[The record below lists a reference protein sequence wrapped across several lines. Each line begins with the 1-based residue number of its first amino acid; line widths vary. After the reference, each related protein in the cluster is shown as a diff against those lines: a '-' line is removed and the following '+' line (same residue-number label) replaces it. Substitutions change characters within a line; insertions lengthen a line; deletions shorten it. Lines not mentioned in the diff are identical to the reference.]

1 MKAKHSMF
9 ALYVHWPFCLKK
21 CPYCDFNSHVR
32 PTIDHAHWCKALL
45 RELDHYGNETKD
57 RTLTSVF
64 FGGGTPSLMK
74 VETVA
79 QILDKLGDYWQISED
94 IEITL
99 EANPT
104 STEAK
109 QFIGFQKAGV
119 NRLSIGVQSFDD
131 SVLAYLGR
139 DHSAAEAIKA
149 IGVANNI
156 FNRTSFDLIYATPG
170 QSRDHW
176 QNQMKQAL
184 GLAGDHLSMYQLTIE
199 SGTAF
204 HRAKMRD
211 ADPELAADLFEDTQ
225 FFLEGAG
232 LSAYEI
238 SNHAKKG
245 QECMHNLAYW
255 QGGDYVGI
263 GPGAHGRLQLN
274 NQMVATHQ
282 IHNPENWLKAIDG
295 RGFGTAKRRVLD
307 RAVRA
312 EELLIMGLRLV
323 QGIDLKSIE
332 QITGINLLDHVNKDQ
347 LLILQ
352 GYGFMRSSTTHLV
365 ATPKG
370 LMQLNS
376 VIAKLV
382 D

>member
-1 MKAKHSMF
+1 MF

-32 PTIDHAHWCKALL
+32 SSIDHTSWCEALL
-45 RELDHYGNETKD
+45 LELAHYGNETKN
-57 RTLTSVF
+57 RVLTSVF

-74 VETVA
+74 VDTIA
-79 QILDKLGDYWQISED
+79 QILDKIGDYWQISED

-109 QFIGFQKAGV
+109 QFMGFQKAGI

-131 SVLAYLGR
+131 DVLAYLGR

-149 IGVANNI
+149 IIVANNI
-156 FNRTSFDLIYATPG
+156 FDRTSFDLIYATPG

-176 QNQMKQAL
+176 QNQMKLAL
-184 GLAGDHLSMYQLTIE
+184 DLVGDHLSMYQLSIE

-204 HRAKMRD
+204 HKAGMFG
-211 ADPELAADLFEDTQ
+211 AEAELAADLFDDTQ
-225 FFLEGAG
+225 SFLEEAG
-232 LSAYEI
+232 LPAYEV
-238 SNHAKKG
+238 SNHAKEK
-245 QECMHNLAYW
+245 QECRHNLVYW

-263 GPGAHGRLQLN
+263 GPGAHGRLKLN
-274 NQMVATHQ
+274 NQIIATHQ
-282 IHNPENWLKAIDG
+282 IHNPENWIKAVNDK
-295 RGFGTAKRRVLD
+295 GFGTAKRRVLD
-307 RAVRA
+307 KDVRA
-312 EELLIMGLRLV
+312 EELLILGLRLIR
-323 QGIDLKSIE
+323 GIDLKSIE
-332 QITGINLLDHVNKDQ
+332 LSTGINLLDHVNKNQ

-352 GYGFMRSSTTHLV
+352 EYGFMRLSKTHLV

-376 VIAKLV
+376 VLAKLV

>member
-1 MKAKHSMF
+1 MF

-32 PTIDHAHWCKALL
+32 VSIDHLQWSYALL
-45 RELDHYGNETKD
+45 KELDHYGTETRG

-74 VETVA
+74 ANTIA
-79 QILDKLGDYWQISED
+79 RILDKVSNYWQISENV
-94 IEITL
+94 EITL

-109 QFIGFQKAGV
+109 QFIDFQKAGV

-131 SVLAYLGR
+131 DVLAFLGR
-139 DHSAAEAIKA
+139 DHSATEAIKA
-149 IGVANNI
+149 IGIANSI
-156 FNRTSFDLIYATPG
+156 FDRTSFDLIYATPG

-176 QNQMKQAL
+176 QNQMKQAVE
-184 GLAGDHLSMYQLTIE
+184 LARNHLSMYQLTIE

-204 HRAKMRD
+204 HRSGMSG
-211 ADPELAADLFEDTQ
+211 ADPESAADLFDDTQ
-225 FFLEGAG
+225 SFLEGEG
-232 LSAYEI
+232 FPAYEI
-238 SNHAKKG
+238 SNHAKDG
-245 QECMHNLAYW
+245 QECRHNLVYW

-274 NQMVATHQ
+274 NQMVATYQ
-282 IHNPENWLKAIDG
+282 IHNPENWLKMTDN
-295 RGFGTAKRRVLD
+295 RGFGTAKRRILGQ
-307 RAVRA
+307 AERA
-312 EELLIMGLRLV
+312 EELLILGLRLS
-323 QGIDLKSIE
+323 QGLDLRSIE
-332 QITGINLLDHVNKDQ
+332 HLTGINMLDRINKNQ
-347 LLILQ
+347 LQKLQ
-352 GYGFMRSSTTHLV
+352 DHGFMKLSSTHLV

-370 LMQLNS
+370 LLRLNS
-376 VIAKLV
+376 LIGRLV

>member
-1 MKAKHSMF
+1 MF

-32 PTIDHAHWCKALL
+32 SSIDHTHWCEAVLQ
-45 RELDHYGNETKD
+45 ELDHYGTETKG
-57 RTLTSVF
+57 RTLSSVF

-74 VETVA
+74 ANTVA
-79 QILDKLGDYWQISED
+79 QILDKVSDYWQISED
-94 IEITL
+94 VEITL

-104 STEAK
+104 STESK
-109 QFIGFQKAGV
+109 QFIDFQKAGI

-131 SVLAYLGR
+131 DVLAYLGR

-170 QSRDHW
+170 QSRGHW

-184 GLAGDHLSMYQLTIE
+184 DLIGDHLSMYQLTIE

-204 HRAKMRD
+204 HKAGMHD
-211 ADPELAADLFEDTQ
+211 VDPELAADLFDDTQ
-225 FFLEGAG
+225 SFLADVGFP
-232 LSAYEI
+232 AYEV
-238 SNHAKKG
+238 SNHAKEG
-245 QECMHNLAYW
+245 QECRHNLVYW
-255 QGGDYVGI
+255 KGGDYVGV
-263 GPGAHGRLQLN
+263 GPGAHGRLQLD

-282 IHNPENWLKAIDG
+282 IYNPENWLKAIQD
-295 RGFGTAKRRVLD
+295 RGSGTAKRRVLD
-307 RAVRA
+307 KAARAK
-312 EELLIMGLRLV
+312 ELLIMGLRLV
-323 QGIDLKSIE
+323 QGIDLNLIE
-332 QITGINLLDHVNKDQ
+332 QLTGINLLDYVNKEK

-352 GYGFMRSSTTHLV
+352 EYGFMVRSTKRLI

-370 LMQLNS
+370 LMKLNA
-376 VIAKLV
+376 VIARLV

>member
-1 MKAKHSMF
+1 MF

-32 PTIDHAHWCKALL
+32 SSIDHAHWCKALL
-45 RELDHYGNETKD
+45 KELDHYGAETEG

-74 VETVA
+74 ADTVT
-79 QILDKLGDYWQISED
+79 QVLDKVGDYWKISEGL
-94 IEITL
+94 EITL

-104 STEAK
+104 STESRR
-109 QFIGFQKAGV
+109 FMDFQKAGI
-119 NRLSIGVQSFDD
+119 NRLSVGVQSFDD
-131 SVLAYLGR
+131 DVLAYLGR
-139 DHSAAEAIKA
+139 DHSAAEAIKS
-149 IGVANNI
+149 IGIANNI

-170 QSRDHW
+170 QSRQHW
-176 QNQMKQAL
+176 QNQIKQAL
-184 GLAGDHLSMYQLTIE
+184 NIVGDHLSVYQLTIE

-204 HRAKMRD
+204 NKVGMIGVE
-211 ADPELAADLFEDTQ
+211 PELAADLFDDTQ
-225 FFLEGAG
+225 SLLEGAG
-232 LSAYEI
+232 LPAYEI

-245 QECMHNLAYW
+245 QECRHNLVYW

-274 NQMVATHQ
+274 NQTVATHQ
-282 IHNPENWLKAIDG
+282 IHNPESWLKSIDYK
-295 RGFGTAKRRVLD
+295 GFGTAKRRVLD
-307 RAVRA
+307 QTVRA
-312 EELLIMGLRLV
+312 EELLILGLRLA

-332 QITGINLLDHVNKDQ
+332 LLTGINLLEHVNKDQ

-352 GYGFMRSSTTHLV
+352 DYGFMKLSTTHLA

-370 LMQLNS
+370 LMQLNTL
-376 VIAKLV
+376 IAKLAS
-382 D
+382 

>member
-1 MKAKHSMF
+1 MF

-32 PTIDHAHWCKALL
+32 PSIDHERWSKALL
-45 RELDHYGNETKD
+45 RELDHYGAETKN

-79 QILDKLGDYWQISED
+79 KILDTINNYWQISED

-131 SVLAYLGR
+131 RVLSYLGR
-139 DHSAAEAIKA
+139 DHSAAEATKA
-149 IGVANNI
+149 IEVANKI

-176 QNQMKQAL
+176 KSQMKQAL
-184 GLAGDHLSMYQLTIE
+184 DLAGDHLSMYQLTIE

-204 HRAKMRD
+204 HRAKMPD
-211 ADPELAADLFEDTQ
+211 ADPEVAADLFEDTQ
-225 FFLEGAG
+225 FYLEGVG

-245 QECMHNLAYW
+245 KECKHNLTYW
-255 QGGDYVGI
+255 TGGDYVGI

-274 NQMVATHQ
+274 NQMVATYQ
-282 IHNPENWLKAIDG
+282 IHNPENWLKAIDDK
-295 RGFGTAKRRVLD
+295 GFGTAKRRILD
-307 RAVRA
+307 QAVRA

-332 QITGINLLDHVNKDQ
+332 QIAGINLIDHVNIDQ

-352 GYGFMRSSTTHLV
+352 RYGFMRPSKTHLV

-370 LMQLNS
+370 LIQLNS
-376 VIAKLV
+376 IIAKLV

>member
-1 MKAKHSMF
+1 MF

-32 PTIDHAHWCKALL
+32 SSIDHAHWCEALL
-45 RELDHYGNETKD
+45 QELDHYGAETKG

-74 VETVA
+74 VDTVA
-79 QILDKLGDYWQISED
+79 QILDKVGDYWQISED
-94 IEITL
+94 VEITL
-99 EANPT
+99 EANPN

-109 QFIGFQKAGV
+109 RFMDFQKAGV

-131 SVLAYLGR
+131 DVLAYLGR
-139 DHSAAEAIKA
+139 DHSAIDAIKA
-149 IGVANNI
+149 IGVANKI
-156 FNRTSFDLIYATPG
+156 FDCTSFDLIYATPG

-184 GLAGDHLSMYQLTIE
+184 SLVGDHLSVYQLTIE

-204 HRAKMRD
+204 HKAGMRD
-211 ADPELAADLFEDTQ
+211 VDPEIAADLFDDTQ
-225 FFLEGAG
+225 SFLVDAG
-232 LSAYEI
+232 LPAYEV
-238 SNHAKKG
+238 SNHAKEG
-245 QECMHNLAYW
+245 HECKHNLAYW

-282 IHNPENWLKAIDG
+282 IHNPENWLKAIDDK
-295 RGFGTAKRRVLD
+295 GFGTAKRRLLD
-307 RAVRA
+307 KTVRA
-312 EELLIMGLRLV
+312 EELLILGMRLA

-332 QITGINLLDHVNKDQ
+332 LLTGINLLEHINKDQ

-352 GYGFMRSSTTHLV
+352 DYGFMRPSTTHLV
-365 ATPKG
+365 ATSKG

>member
-1 MKAKHSMF
+1 MF
-9 ALYVHWPFCLKK
+9 ALYVHWPFCIKK

-32 PTIDHAHWCKALL
+32 PSIDHAYWCKALL
-45 RELDHYGNETKD
+45 RELDHYGAETKG
-57 RTLTSVF
+57 RALTSVF

-74 VETVA
+74 VDTVA
-79 QILDKLGDYWQISED
+79 QILDKVGDYWQISED
-94 IEITL
+94 IEINL

-109 QFIGFQKAGV
+109 QFVDFQKAGV
-119 NRLSIGVQSFDD
+119 NRISIGVQSLDD
-131 SVLAYLGR
+131 DVLAYLGR
-139 DHSAAEAIKA
+139 EHTAAEAIKA
-149 IGVANNI
+149 IGVANSI

-184 GLAGDHLSMYQLTIE
+184 GIAGDHLSIYQLAIE

-204 HRAKMRD
+204 HKAGMCG

-225 FFLEGAG
+225 SFLEGVG
-232 LSAYEI
+232 LPAYEV
-238 SNHAKKG
+238 SNHAKEG
-245 QECMHNLAYW
+245 QECKHNLVYW

-282 IHNPENWLKAIDG
+282 IYNPENWLKAIDDKG
-295 RGFGTAKRRVLD
+295 VGTAKRRVLD
-307 RAVRA
+307 QAVRA
-312 EELLIMGLRLV
+312 EELLILGLRLV
-323 QGIDLKSIE
+323 KGINLKSIE
-332 QITGINLLDHVNKDQ
+332 QLTGINLLDHVNKDQ

-352 GYGFMRSSTTHLV
+352 NYGLMRLSTTHLT
-365 ATPKG
+365 ATSKG

-376 VIAKLV
+376 VIVKLV
-382 D
+382 G